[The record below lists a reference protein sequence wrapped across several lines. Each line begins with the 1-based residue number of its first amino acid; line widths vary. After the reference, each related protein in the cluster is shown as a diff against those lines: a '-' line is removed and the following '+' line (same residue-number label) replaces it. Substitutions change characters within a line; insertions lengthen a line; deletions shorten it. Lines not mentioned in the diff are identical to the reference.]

1 MVVNDSYIKSFVIGS
16 SLPVFMHFFLSV
28 QNIDPKSKNYTYEDY
43 SIVAPLYLGFMN
55 MISLF
60 IGKQFGLNLRER
72 LFYISLIS
80 AVCVMGIARYTKSY
94 NYSDKK
100 WMQYMVWIFLKHLF
114 TYNILIYLLE
124 VSL

>member
-1 MVVNDSYIKSFVIGS
+1 MSNSYIRSFVIGS

-28 QNIDPKSKNYTYEDY
+28 QKIDNKLKNYTYEDY
-43 SIVAPLYLGFMN
+43 SIIAPLYLGFMN
-55 MISLF
+55 MISLY
-60 IGKQFGLNLRER
+60 IGRQFGLTLRER

-80 AVCVMGIARYTKSY
+80 VVFVNIIARYAKSY
-94 NYSDKK
+94 NYSKK
-100 WMQYMVWIFLKHLF
+100 EWMKYTLWIFLKHLF